1 MAELLLL
8 LSIHYKTIIMA
19 SEQTDK
25 EKEKESNKDAAVK
38 PDPETL
44 HTTDPQEH
52 MQGPISSLMQ
62 KTGDG
67 FESEETEEE
76 VRKKEENK

>member
-1 MAELLLL
+1 M
-8 LSIHYKTIIMA
+8 T

-25 EKEKESNKDAAVK
+25 NKEKETNKDAAVK

-52 MQGPISSLMQ
+52 MEGPISSLMH
-62 KTGDG
+62 KTGDS
-67 FESEETEEE
+67 FETEETEEE
-76 VRKKEENK
+76 VRKKEKNK